1 MAIDKAKRSN
11 PLAQPNTRRRPNP
24 QLKAQLLDSL
34 QHLNRGYGI
43 ALSNLNRLEHLDNK
57 KGKPEIFPAACLR
70 NIHNRTE
77 ELRAFANHAL
87 LQTLAGRE
95 GQEAIRFGRLRIRQE
110 KRSTKRSY

>member
-11 PLAQPNTRRRPNP
+11 PLAQPNARRSPNP

-43 ALSNLNRLEHLDNK
+43 ALSNLNRLEHLDK
-57 KGKPEIFPAACLR
+57 KGKPGIFPAACLR
-70 NIHNRTE
+70 NLLTRTE
-77 ELRAFANHAL
+77 ELRAVANHEL
-87 LQTLAGRE
+87 LHTLAGRE

-110 KRSTKRSY
+110 KRSTRQSQ